1 MKSVSIR
8 EISDPVLTF
17 DLYTDRLYL
26 RPVVPE
32 DHQFIF
38 EGLSHPQVIPYYG
51 VRYDSLEASAA
62 QMLWYAEIQNQGT
75 GLSWIIAD
83 RKSGAR
89 MGDISVYHYSAEHNK
104 AEVGFWLLPQYW
116 QNGYAMEA
124 LALVMA
130 FWTKEKGL
138 HRMEAFVEPENL
150 ASCGLLE
157 KAGFIREGLMRDC
170 EIKNGRYISLVIYGK
185 INEKSEGKIQDQDH
199 H

>member
-1 MKSVSIR
+1 M
-8 EISDPVLTF
+8 
-17 DLYTDRLYL
+17 
-26 RPVVPE
+26 VPE

-51 VRYDSLEASAA
+51 VRYESLEASAA

-83 RKSGAR
+83 KKSGAP

-116 QNGYAMEA
+116 ENGYAREA
-124 LALVMA
+124 LALVMV

-150 ASCGLLE
+150 ASCRLLE

-170 EIKNGRYISLVIYGK
+170 EFKNGRYISLVIYGK
-185 INEKSEGKIQDQDH
+185 INEKSEGKTQVQNH